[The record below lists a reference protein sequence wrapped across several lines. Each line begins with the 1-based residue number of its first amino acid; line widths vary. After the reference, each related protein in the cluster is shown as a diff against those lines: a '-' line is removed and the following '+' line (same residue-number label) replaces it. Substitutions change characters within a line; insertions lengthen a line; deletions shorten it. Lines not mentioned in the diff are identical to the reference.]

1 MGVEGARRWKVGE
14 LARATGLTVRAL
26 RHYDEIELVVPVER
40 SSGGHRLYGEHDVER
55 LYRVLALRRLGLR
68 LDEIAGVLDDEGV
81 NLLETV
87 RRHLDYVE
95 RELDK
100 QRRLRER
107 LQDLLDALESS
118 VEPSAERFIE
128 TLEAM
133 TVIEANVKDVLI
145 WHSHVADA
153 PAGIPLPHP
162 PRDGQPAV
170 LLEQHGGERVL
181 PIWIGQAE
189 AEALT
194 LALSGRTA
202 GRPLSADLTARLLE
216 VGDLAV
222 ERVVVEAVR
231 DFTFYAT
238 IVVVRD
244 RGAHEVDAR
253 PSDALN
259 LAVRVGAP
267 VFVSSELIE
276 QSGANPAQLPF
287 AGTEWQPPPHIGGK
301 PAKPI
306 GEWRSALRETTR
318 ERAD

>member
-1 MGVEGARRWKVGE
+1 MGVEGERRWKVGE

-26 RHYDEIELVVPVER
+26 HHYDEIELVVPVER
-40 SSGGHRLYGEHDVER
+40 TSGGYRLYGEREVER

-68 LDEIAGVLDDEGV
+68 LDEIADVLDDEGV
-81 NLLETV
+81 SLLETV
-87 RRHLDYVE
+87 RRHLEHVE
-95 RELDK
+95 RELDQ

-118 VEPSAERFIE
+118 VEPPAEQFIG

-133 TVIEANVKDVLI
+133 AVIEMNVKDVLI

-153 PAGIPLPHP
+153 PAKTPLPHP
-162 PRDGQPAV
+162 PRDGQRAV
-170 LLEQHGGERVL
+170 LLDSKGGERVL
-181 PIWIGQAE
+181 PIWIGRTE
-189 AEALT
+189 AEALA
-194 LALSGRTA
+194 LPLSGRTA
-202 GRPLSADLTARLLE
+202 GRPLSADLTARLIE
-216 VGDLAV
+216 VGDLVV
-222 ERVVVEAVR
+222 ERVVIETVR

-238 IVVVRD
+238 IVVASND
-244 RGAHEVDAR
+244 EAHEVDAR

-267 VFVSSELIE
+267 VFISAELLE
-276 QSGANPAQLPF
+276 QAGAAPAQVPF

-306 GEWRSALRETTR
+306 GEWRTALQ
-318 ERAD
+318 AG